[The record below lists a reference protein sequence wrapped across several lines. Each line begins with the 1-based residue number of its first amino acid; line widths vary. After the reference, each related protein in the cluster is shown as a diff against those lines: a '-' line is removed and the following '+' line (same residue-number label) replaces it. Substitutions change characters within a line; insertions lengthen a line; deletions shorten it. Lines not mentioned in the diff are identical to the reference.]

1 MALLRLVDDDYRNEY
16 KSVSS
21 IRHESK
27 GCGHVSSPASVT
39 RRSPWRTAQAKRTYV
54 SGALW
59 VLGLALVV
67 VSDAPDRAGW
77 FRLRLDLPGLVFLA
91 GALIGGWNFFPK
103 GVRAAVTLKLDMN
116 FLMTAAILGAV
127 LIGEPLEA
135 AAIAF
140 LFSLAELLESH
151 AVVRARSSVDELL
164 RLAPEQA
171 MLVDEDGR
179 ERSVPASELRTGQRV
194 RVRPGEKIPID
205 GRVVAGQS
213 AIDEANVTGESV
225 PVARGPGDPVYA
237 GTMNTEGFLE
247 IESTTD
253 AGDTTL
259 DRIARLVRKAQAR
272 RSPTELFVK
281 RFARWYTP
289 VVTALALVVMIVPP
303 LLGLGTGL
311 TWFVRGLTL
320 LVIACPCALVIAT
333 PVTIVSALTSAARH
347 GVLIKGGE
355 YVEAL
360 GSTRAMAFDKTGT
373 LTGGR
378 LAVTDVVPIG
388 DVSSDEMLSLAA
400 SVEARSEH
408 PIGRAIAARNGSTAA
423 VSEFRAH
430 PGRGVTAMVDDK
442 QVAIGTADFLREIGL
457 SSEARA
463 EATQRREPLERAGR
477 TVVMVAWDARVIGLI
492 GLSDRPRPEAAS
504 VLRRLR
510 EDGVRHQILLTGDQ
524 PFAAA
529 DVGKEMGV
537 DEVRDSLRPEDK
549 VEAVRELGERHGTVA
564 MVGDGVNDAPALAAA
579 HVGIAMGGA
588 GSPAT
593 IETADVVLMADDLA
607 MLPYARRLTRTAR
620 RLVRVN
626 IGLALGLKA
635 LLAVGAVTGHVSLI
649 VAVVVGDMGAT
660 IAVVLN
666 AMRLARVTP

>member
-1 MALLRLVDDDYRNEY
+1 M
-16 KSVSS
+16 SS
-21 IRHESK
+21 TGARAR
-27 GCGHVSSPASVT
+27 P
-39 RRSPWRTAQAKRTYV
+39 SPWRTPEATRTYV
-54 SGALW
+54 SGVLW
-59 VLGLALVV
+59 AAGLLLVV
-67 VSDAPDRAGW
+67 LADPPDHGGW
-77 FRLRLDLPGLVFLA
+77 LRIRLDAPGLVFLA
-91 GALIGGWNFFPK
+91 AALIGGWNFFPR
-103 GVRAAVTLKLDMN
+103 GIRAAATLKLDMN

-127 LIGEPLEA
+127 IIGEPLEA

-140 LFSLAELLESH
+140 LFSLAELLERH
-151 AVVRARSSVDELL
+151 AVVRAHSSVDALL
-164 RLAPEQA
+164 RLAPERA

-179 ERSVPASELRTGQRV
+179 ERSVPASDLRIGQRV

-205 GRVVAGQS
+205 GRVAMGQS
-213 AIDEANVTGESV
+213 AVDEANVTGESV
-225 PVARGPGDPVYA
+225 PVARGPGDTVFA

-247 IESTTD
+247 VVATTD

-259 DRIARLVRKAQAR
+259 DRIARLVREAQAR

-289 VVTALALVVMIVPP
+289 AVTALAVIVMIVPP
-303 LLGLGTGL
+303 ALGLGTGL

-360 GSTRAMAFDKTGT
+360 GSTRVMAFDKTGT
-373 LTGGR
+373 LTAGR
-378 LAVTDVVPIG
+378 LEVTDVEPLG
-388 DVSSDEMLSLAA
+388 DASSNEMLSLAA

-408 PIGRAIAARNGSTAA
+408 PIGRAIAARHAAPVA

-430 PGRGVTAMVDDK
+430 PGRGVTAMVDDR
-442 QVAIGTADFLREIGL
+442 QVAIGTADFLHEIGL
-457 SSEARA
+457 SPEARA
-463 EATQRREPLERAGR
+463 EATQRMAPLERAGR
-477 TVVMVAWDARVIGLI
+477 TVVMVAWGARVIGLI
-492 GLSDRPRPEAAS
+492 GLSDRPRPEAAP

-510 EDGVRHQILLTGDQ
+510 EDGIRHQVLLTGDQ

-529 DVGKEMGV
+529 AVGTEMGV

-593 IETADVVLMADDLA
+593 IETADVVLMGDDLG

-635 LLAVGAVTGHVSLI
+635 LLALGAVTGHVSLI
-649 VAVVVGDMGAT
+649 VAVLVGDMGAT

>member
-1 MALLRLVDDDYRNEY
+1 MTQRGTVPSR
-16 KSVSS
+16 
-21 IRHESK
+21 
-27 GCGHVSSPASVT
+27 P
-39 RRSPWRTAQAKRTYV
+39 SPWRGTEAVLTYV
-54 SGALW
+54 SGVLW
-59 VLGLALVV
+59 AAGLLLVV
-67 VSDAPDRAGW
+67 LVEAPDHAGW
-77 FRLRLDLPGLVFLA
+77 PRVRLDAPGLVFLTA
-91 GALIGGWNFFPK
+91 ALIGGWNFFPK
-103 GVRAAVTLKLDMN
+103 GVRSAATLKLDMN

-127 LIGEPLEA
+127 VIGEPLEA

-140 LFSLAELLESH
+140 LFSLAELLERH
-151 AVVRARSSVDELL
+151 AVVRARNSVDELL
-164 RLAPEQA
+164 RLAPERA
-171 MLVDEDGR
+171 VVVNEDGR
-179 ERSVPASELRTGQRV
+179 EQSVPASDLRIGQRV

-205 GRVVAGQS
+205 GRVVSGQS
-213 AIDEANVTGESV
+213 AVDEANVTGESV
-225 PVARGPGDPVYA
+225 PVARGSGDTVFA

-247 IESTTD
+247 VVATTD

-259 DRIARLVRKAQAR
+259 DRIARLVREAQAR

-289 VVTALALVVMIVPP
+289 AVTALAVIVMIVPP
-303 LLGLGTGL
+303 ALGLGTGL

-378 LAVTDVVPIG
+378 LEVADVESL
-388 DVSSDEMLSLAA
+388 DDASSDEVLSLAA

-408 PIGRAIAARNGSTAA
+408 PIGRAIAARRAASVA
-423 VSEFRAH
+423 VSDFRAH
-430 PGRGVTAMVDDK
+430 PGRGVTATVDDRRI
-442 QVAIGTADFLREIGL
+442 AIGTADFLHEIGVPP
-457 SSEARA
+457 EARA
-463 EATQRREPLERAGR
+463 EAVRRMQPLERGGR
-477 TVVMVAWDARVIGLI
+477 TVVMVARGARVIGLI

-510 EDGVRHQILLTGDQ
+510 EDGVRHQVLLTGDQ

-529 DVGKEMGV
+529 DVGAEMGV

-549 VEAVRELGERHGTVA
+549 VDAVRELGAKHGTVA

-593 IETADVVLMADDLA
+593 IETADVVLMGDDLG

-635 LLAVGAVTGHVSLI
+635 LLALGAVSGHVSLI
-649 VAVVVGDMGAT
+649 VAVLVGDMGAT

-666 AMRLARVTP
+666 AMRLARVRA

>member
-1 MALLRLVDDDYRNEY
+1 MTEPGVAPSR
-16 KSVSS
+16 
-21 IRHESK
+21 
-27 GCGHVSSPASVT
+27 P
-39 RRSPWRTAQAKRTYV
+39 SPWRGTEAHRTYV
-54 SGALW
+54 AGVLW
-59 VLGLALVV
+59 AAGLLLVFL
-67 VSDAPDRAGW
+67 SDAPDHGGW
-77 FRLRLDLPGLVFLA
+77 LRVRLDGPGLVFLA
-91 GALIGGWNFFPK
+91 AALIGGWNFFPK
-103 GVRAAVTLKLDMN
+103 GIRAAATLKLDMN

-140 LFSLAELLESH
+140 LFSLAELLERH

-164 RLAPEQA
+164 RLAPERA
-171 MLVDEDGR
+171 VVVDEVGQ
-179 ERSVPASELRTGQRV
+179 EHSVPASDLRTGQRV

-205 GRVVAGQS
+205 GLVVMGRS
-213 AIDEANVTGESV
+213 AVDEANVTGESV
-225 PVARGPGDPVYA
+225 PVARGPGDTVFA
-237 GTMNTEGFLE
+237 GTMNTEGFIE
-247 IESTTD
+247 IEATTD

-259 DRIARLVRKAQAR
+259 ARIAGLVREAQAR

-289 VVTALALVVMIVPP
+289 AVTALAVLVMVVPP

-360 GSTRAMAFDKTGT
+360 GATCAMAFDKTGT
-373 LTGGR
+373 LTEGR
-378 LAVTDVVPIG
+378 LAVTDIVPLG
-388 DVSSDEMLSLAA
+388 DAASEEMLSLAA
-400 SVEARSEH
+400 AVEARSEH
-408 PIGRAIAARNGSTAA
+408 PIGRAIARHHESPLV
-423 VSEFRAH
+423 VSAFLAH
-430 PGRGVTAMVDDK
+430 PGRGVTAMVGGRRIA
-442 QVAIGTADFLREIGL
+442 VGTADLLREIEVPA
-457 SSEARA
+457 EARA
-463 EATQRREPLERAGR
+463 EAVQRMESLERGGR
-477 TVVMVAWDARVIGLI
+477 TVVLVAAGPRVIGLI
-492 GLSDRPRPEAAS
+492 GLADRPRPGAAS
-504 VLRRLR
+504 VLRSLR
-510 EDGVRHQILLTGDQ
+510 EEGIHHQVLLTGDQ

-529 DVGKEMGV
+529 AIGAEMGL
-537 DEVRDSLRPEDK
+537 DEVRHSLRPAAK
-549 VEAVRELGERHGTVA
+549 VEAVRELGRRHRTVA

-593 IETADVVLMADDLA
+593 IETADIVLMSDDLG

-635 LLAVGAVTGHVSLI
+635 LLALGAVTGHVSLI
-649 VAVVVGDMGAT
+649 TAVLVGDMGAT

-666 AMRLARVTP
+666 AMRLSRVTP

>member
-1 MALLRLVDDDYRNEY
+1 M
-16 KSVSS
+16 
-21 IRHESK
+21 
-27 GCGHVSSPASVT
+27 SSPGSRA
-39 RRSPWRTAQAKRTYV
+39 RPSPWRTPEATRTYV
-54 SGALW
+54 SGFLW
-59 VLGLALVV
+59 AAGLLLVLLG
-67 VSDAPDRAGW
+67 DAPDHGGW
-77 FRLRLDLPGLVFLA
+77 LRIRLDAPGLVFLA
-91 GALIGGWNFFPK
+91 GALVGGWNFFPK
-103 GVRAAVTLKLDMN
+103 GVRAAATLKLDMN

-140 LFSLAELLESH
+140 LFSLAELLERH
-151 AVVRARSSVDELL
+151 AVVRARNSVDELL

-171 MLVDEDGR
+171 MLVGDDGR

-213 AIDEANVTGESV
+213 AVDEANVTGESV
-225 PVARGPGDPVYA
+225 PVGRGPGDPVYA

-247 IESTTD
+247 IEATTD

-259 DRIARLVRKAQAR
+259 DRIARLVREAQAR

-289 VVTALALVVMIVPP
+289 AVTALAVIVMVVPP
-303 LLGLGTGL
+303 ALGFGTGL

-378 LAVTDVVPIG
+378 LGVTDVEPLG
-388 DVSSDEMLSLAA
+388 EASSDELLVLAA
-400 SVEARSEH
+400 SVEERSEH
-408 PIGRAIAARNGSTAA
+408 PIGRALARRHPERAA

-430 PGRGVTAMVDDK
+430 PGRGVTAIVDGRK
-442 QVAIGTADFLREIGL
+442 VAIGTADFLRDIGL
-457 SSEARA
+457 APEALA
-463 EATQRREPLERAGR
+463 EAVRRMEPLERGGR
-477 TVVMVAWDARVIGLI
+477 TVVMVAREGRVIGLI
-492 GLSDRPRPEAAS
+492 GLSDRPRPQAAS

-510 EDGVRHQILLTGDQ
+510 EDGVRHQVLLTGDQ

-529 DVGKEMGV
+529 DVGAEMGV

-549 VEAVRELGERHGTVA
+549 VDAVRELGERYGTVA

-593 IETADVVLMADDLA
+593 IETADVVLMGDDLG
-607 MLPYARRLTRTAR
+607 MLPYARRLTRMAR

-626 IGLALGLKA
+626 IGLALGLKT
-635 LLAVGAVTGHVSLI
+635 LLALGAVTGHVSLI
-649 VAVVVGDMGAT
+649 VAVLVGDMGAT

>member
-1 MALLRLVDDDYRNEY
+1 MTDPGVA
-16 KSVSS
+16 
-21 IRHESK
+21 
-27 GCGHVSSPASVT
+27 AS
-39 RRSPWRTAQAKRTYV
+39 RPSPWRGTEAYRTYV
-54 SGALW
+54 SGVLW
-59 VLGLALVV
+59 AAGLLLVV
-67 VSDAPDRAGW
+67 LADAPDRGGW
-77 FRLRLDLPGLVFLA
+77 LRIRLDAPGLVFLA
-91 GALIGGWNFFPK
+91 AALIGGWNFFPK
-103 GVRAAVTLKLDMN
+103 GIRAAATLKLDMN

-140 LFSLAELLESH
+140 LFSLAELLERH
-151 AVVRARSSVDELL
+151 AVIRARSSVDELL
-164 RLAPEQA
+164 RLAPERA
-171 MLVDEDGR
+171 VVVDEAGQ
-179 ERSVPASELRTGQRV
+179 ERSVQASDLRTGQRV

-205 GRVVAGQS
+205 GLVVIGRS
-213 AIDEANVTGESV
+213 AVDEANVTGESV
-225 PVARGPGDPVYA
+225 PVARGPGDTVFA
-237 GTMNTEGFLE
+237 GTMNTEGFIE
-247 IESTTD
+247 IEATTD

-259 DRIARLVRKAQAR
+259 ARIASLVREAQAR

-289 VVTALALVVMIVPP
+289 AVTALAVLVMIVPP

-360 GSTRAMAFDKTGT
+360 GATCAMAFDKTGT
-373 LTGGR
+373 LTEGR
-378 LAVTDVVPIG
+378 LEVTDIVPLG
-388 DVSSDEMLSLAA
+388 DAVSEEMLSLAA
-400 SVEARSEH
+400 AVEARSEH
-408 PIGRAIAARNGSTAA
+408 PIGRAIARHHETPLA
-423 VSEFRAH
+423 VSAFLAH
-430 PGRGVTAMVDDK
+430 PGRGVTAMVGGRRIA
-442 QVAIGTADFLREIGL
+442 VGTADLLSEIEVPA
-457 SSEARA
+457 EARA
-463 EATQRREPLERAGR
+463 EAVQRMEPLERGGR
-477 TVVMVAWDARVIGLI
+477 TVVLVAAGPRVIGLI
-492 GLSDRPRPEAAS
+492 GLADRHRPGAAS
-504 VLRRLR
+504 VLRSLR
-510 EDGVRHQILLTGDQ
+510 EEGIHHQVLLTGDQ

-529 DVGKEMGV
+529 AVGAEMGV
-537 DEVRDSLRPEDK
+537 DEVRHSLRPEAK
-549 VEAVRELGERHGTVA
+549 VEAVRELGQRHRTVA

-593 IETADVVLMADDLA
+593 IETADIVLMSDDLG

-635 LLAVGAVTGHVSLI
+635 LLALGAVTGHVSLI
-649 VAVVVGDMGAT
+649 TAVLVGDMGAT

-666 AMRLARVTP
+666 AMRLSRVTP